1 MVDGEMQA
9 DTAVLP
15 ERVEETYPF
24 SALKGGANVLV
35 FPSLDAANIAYKLM
49 EAAGG
54 MQMIGPV
61 LMGPSRPVHVLARGA
76 SVSAV
81 VNLAAL
87 AAIEAQEIRLSQEK
101 S

>member
-1 MVDGEMQA
+1 
-9 DTAVLP
+9 
-15 ERVEETYPF
+15 
-24 SALKGGANVLV
+24 
-35 FPSLDAANIAYKLM
+35 
-49 EAAGG
+49 
-54 MQMIGPV
+54 
-61 LMGPSRPVHVLARGA
+61 VHVLARGA